1 MVKFI
6 GKIIRVSFMVL
17 IVIIAI
23 YTFGGFFNLRLEQT
37 IKEES
42 AKLFKLRS
50 EIEQFRSSV
59 ERFRNAFQ
67 IEEGIA
73 SWYGKPFHGRITSNG
88 ETYNMFTDSVAHK
101 SYPHDTWAIVINLDN
116 GKSILVRVN
125 DRGPFIDGRI
135 IDLSY
140 SAFKKIADPSKGL
153 FNAKVLTL
161 IGYNP
166 DEYN

>member
-6 GKIIRVSFMVL
+6 GKIIGFSL
-17 IVIIAI
+17 IAFVAIIFI
-23 YTFGGFFNLRLEQT
+23 YALGGIFNYHLTQT

-73 SWYGKPFHGRITSNG
+73 SWYGKPFHGRITANG

-166 DEYN
+166 DGYN